1 MYRNPVREGENKMR
15 LRRIKFWL
23 SVFEMKLINLPSI
36 CFRKKK
42 WIHYVK
48 KLKQLIEEQ
57 ITRGDP
63 ENRTIKMLQEQMEE
77 WIYSER
83 HLPKKER
90 FFLNKLFLLLE

>member
-1 MYRNPVREGENKMR
+1 M
-15 LRRIKFWL
+15 
-23 SVFEMKLINLPSI
+23 
-36 CFRKKK
+36 
-42 WIHYVK
+42 K

-57 ITRGDP
+57 NAKGEP

>member
-1 MYRNPVREGENKMR
+1 MR

-57 ITRGDP
+57 NARGEP
-63 ENRTIKMLQEQMEE
+63 ENRTIKMLQEQMGE

-83 HLPKKER
+83 HLPKEER
-90 FFLNKLFLLLE
+90 FFLNK